1 MFEKVKFAYKKSQL
15 TNEEYSFLF
24 ADEFKNEFV
33 SLDCETTGLNVKK
46 DEILS
51 LGAVKVVD
59 NKIQLSNSFERFVRP
74 TKYISQESIKIHHI
88 RPCDIETGL
97 QAKVA
102 MEEFLHFLGNK
113 TLIGYYIA
121 FDIAMINKYIK
132 PIIGTTIPN
141 KSIELSSMYYKRY
154 QKSSSHEFVD
164 LKFDTIMKSLDLPTL
179 GQHDAL
185 NDAIM
190 SAMMY
195 LKLKNIPE
203 YKGAYS

>member
-1 MFEKVKFAYKKSQL
+1 MFEKMKFAYKKSRL

-24 ADEFKNEFV
+24 ADVLKNEFV

-51 LGAVKVVD
+51 LGAVKIID
-59 NKIQLSNSFERFVRP
+59 NTIELSNSFERFVRP
-74 TKYISQESIKIHHI
+74 TKNITAESIKIHHI
-88 RPCDIETGL
+88 RPCDIENGL
-97 QAKVA
+97 EAKIA
-102 MEEFLHFLGNK
+102 IEEFLHFLGNK
-113 TLIGYYIA
+113 TLIGYYIE
-121 FDIAMINKYIK
+121 FDIAMINKYTK
-132 PIIGTTIPN
+132 AIIGTTIPN
-141 KSIELSSMYYKRY
+141 QSIELSTMYYKRY
-154 QKSSSHEFVD
+154 QKRSSHEFVD
-164 LKFDTIMKSLDLPTL
+164 LKFDTIMQSLNLPRL

-195 LKLKNIPE
+195 LKLKDIPE